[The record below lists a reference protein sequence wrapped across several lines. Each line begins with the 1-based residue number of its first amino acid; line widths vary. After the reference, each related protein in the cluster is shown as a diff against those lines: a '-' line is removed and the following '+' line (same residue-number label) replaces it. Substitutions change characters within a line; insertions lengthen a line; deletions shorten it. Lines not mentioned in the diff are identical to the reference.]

1 MILLRTFT
9 DPSAA
14 ALAKTI
20 LDAAEIPCELTDEN
34 VHLGIAIRLLVDEE
48 RVVEARGVLDSDAD
62 TGSKGVES

>member
-34 VHLGIAIRLLVDEE
+34 VHLGIAIRLLVDEK
-48 RVVEARGVLDSDAD
+48 RMAEARDLLDSDAD
-62 TGSKGVES
+62 TGSKSAE